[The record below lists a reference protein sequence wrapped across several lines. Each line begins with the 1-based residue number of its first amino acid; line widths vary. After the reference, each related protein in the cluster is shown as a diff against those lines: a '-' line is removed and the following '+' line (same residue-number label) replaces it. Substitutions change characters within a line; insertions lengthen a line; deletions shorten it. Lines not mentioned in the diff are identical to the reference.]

1 MTSVTAVTGES
12 AGGSAAAGG
21 VVPADRAAQID
32 RAAETDRAGD
42 GGGRGGVDSAAGA
55 GRTGRGGADGGLH
68 RLPSLTGLRWVAA
81 MLVFGFHIGTM
92 QIVAEPDYRQ
102 IVDWVFTLG
111 LSGVQFFFIL
121 SGFVLV
127 WSARPGDTK
136 RAFWRRRA
144 AKIYPNHVVTWAVV
158 IALGLYWADPVN
170 IKAALANLFL
180 VQAWIPVDGYF
191 YSINNVSWSL
201 ACEMFFYLTLPF
213 VLPLIRRMRAWQL
226 YAVLVAM
233 PLLILL
239 MWPGQQLLPE
249 TVRWWFTQIF
259 PVVRSFEFW
268 MGVAAAELMLRG
280 KWRGPGLLLST
291 GLFVAIWVASMEW
304 IRAELWTTVLAFGY
318 ILVIASAARAD
329 TTGRWSPWRSRP
341 LVWLGEVS
349 FAFYLVHV
357 FLIKAIFRFT
367 GHSGGF
373 PGWQGPAVAL
383 AMLVVSLFAAWLLFR
398 FVETPMMRLL
408 NPRRRPRPTPLPPGV
423 VRQRQPDRPGEPTP
437 DAGSEPAGTEPAGTE
452 PAGMAPAGTEPAG
465 VSGGDAAGP
474 GQERP
479 ERVSSESQATGAV
492 PAPRRDQESR
502 EDSGSPSRARA

>member
-1 MTSVTAVTGES
+1 MDAAGRSEEAGRSADGAES
-12 AGGSAAAGG
+12 ADAGTATDVDTATAAAG
-21 VVPADRAAQID
+21 
-32 RAAETDRAGD
+32 RAG
-42 GGGRGGVDSAAGA
+42 RGATTGA
-55 GRTGRGGADGGLH
+55 LH

-81 MLVFGFHIGTM
+81 MLVFGFHVGTM
-92 QIVAEPDYRQ
+92 QIVAEPEYRQ

-144 AKIYPNHVVTWAVV
+144 AKIYPNHLVTFAVV
-158 IALGLYWADPVN
+158 IALAIYWADPVN
-170 IKAALANLFL
+170 VKVALANLFL

-191 YSINNVSWSL
+191 YSINNVSWSI
-201 ACEMFFYLTLPF
+201 ACEMFFYLSLPF

-226 YAVLVAM
+226 YAVVVAM
-233 PLLILL
+233 PLLILA
-239 MWPGQQLLPE
+239 MWPGQQLVPE
-249 TVRWWFTQIF
+249 AARWWFTQIF

-280 KWRGPGLLLST
+280 KWRGPGLLVST
-291 GLFVAIWVASMEW
+291 GLFVGIWVASMEW

-318 ILVIASAARAD
+318 VLVIASAARAD

-367 GHSGGF
+367 GHTGGF
-373 PGWQGPAVAL
+373 PGWQGPVVAVAAL
-383 AMLVVSLFAAWLLFR
+383 LVSLLAAWLLFR
-398 FVETPMMRLL
+398 FVETPMVRLL
-408 NPRRRPRPTPLPPGV
+408 NPRRRARPTPPPPRV
-423 VRQRQPDRPGEPTP
+423 IRQRQPDQSDSARRSGPDRGSPGSPEPRRPPEPRRSP
-437 DAGSEPAGTEPAGTE
+437 EQ
-452 PAGMAPAGTEPAG
+452 
-465 VSGGDAAGP
+465 VS
-474 GQERP
+474 
-479 ERVSSESQATGAV
+479 TGA
-492 PAPRRDQESR
+492 PEPGK
-502 EDSGSPSRARA
+502 GSTGAA